1 MIAQRRC
8 FKLKPIFRK
17 ISEYFYKAPILVTL
31 MSSIIGSLLFG
42 IILWII
48 SIIKNSSKFYYSD
61 ILQVQWLFFPLMLA
75 FVLTVENIILLFIK
89 PKTDEKEKAIKRW
102 ESAAIITG
110 GTFSLLGLLLT
121 NIVFSDWNV
130 QLYNH
135 EMHTPIATKSF
146 LTIVVIALVAAIGY
160 IILRFIPL
168 VKLPPLFAVFC
179 ISALY
184 LGIAE
189 CILWCAQIFDA
200 SDPTMLLL
208 CLFPFNCILIAIRTI
223 KNVIH
228 QQTSEKLYTRHKY
241 RHIMILLNNTSN
253 WPWIAFLA
261 AIPLL
266 GIIVCVL
273 LLFGQEPDSFI
284 KAWTQTAD
292 WNMSHKVGPQNIF
305 RDEHYLCTVA
315 AGGHR
320 AIVKPIRTGKRHGHR
335 VIVNRQLCI
344 ANAFEQLLE
353 ERLPNFHR
361 FVRNLYDKIGYP
373 IAKNIQSQYIADTI
387 YFIMKPLEW
396 IFLFFLYLFDTKPE
410 NRIAVQ
416 YPHSDPLALYCVK

>member
-1 MIAQRRC
+1 M
-8 FKLKPIFRK
+8 KTIFGK
-17 ISEYFYKAPILVTL
+17 VNDYFYKAPIIVTL
-31 MSSIIGSLLFG
+31 ISSFIGSLLFA

-48 SIIKNSSKFYYSD
+48 SVINNLYKFYYWD
-61 ILQVQWLFFPLMLA
+61 ISQVLLLYFPLTLA
-75 FVLTVENIILLFIK
+75 IVLTVENIIFLIIK

-102 ESAAIITG
+102 ESGAIIIG
-110 GTFSLLGLLLT
+110 AVFSLLSLLLT

-130 QLYNH
+130 HLYNQ

-146 LTIVVIALVAAIGY
+146 FTIVVIALVAALGY

-184 LGIAE
+184 LGIGE
-189 CILWCAQIFDA
+189 CILWCVQIFDA

-208 CLFPFNCILIAIRTI
+208 CLFPFNCILISIRTI

-228 QQTSEKLYTRHKY
+228 QQTSEKVDTRHKC

-253 WPWIAFLA
+253 WPWIAFLV

-292 WNMSHKVGPQNIF
+292 WNMSQKIAPQNIF

-320 AIVKPIRTGKRHGHR
+320 VIVKPIRTGKRHGHR

-353 ERLPNFHR
+353 ERLPIFHR

-373 IAKNIQSQYIADTI
+373 IAKHIQSKYIADAI

-396 IFLFFLYLFDTKPE
+396 IFLFFLYLFDAKPE

-416 YPHSDPLALYCVK
+416 YPHSDPPTF